1 VQFRILGPLEVL
13 DDQHLVELGRPK
25 QRALLAVLLVHAN
38 QVVALDRL
46 IEELWAQQP
55 PAQATTSL
63 QAYVSNL
70 RRALEPGRRAR
81 TPPRVLVTQP
91 PGYRLVVA
99 AEDLDAARFV
109 TLAEEGH
116 RLLEDDQPGPAVQ
129 VLREALG
136 LWRGPALA
144 DVADEAFAQA
154 ERQRLE
160 ELRLVVLED
169 RLAAELAL
177 GRHAAAAAELGELV
191 GLHPFRERL
200 HGLLMLAL
208 YRAGRQAEAL
218 GVFQSARRMLGEE
231 LGIDPSR
238 WLRQLEG
245 DILRQAPGLDW
256 TMPAGGVGQP
266 QVEAAG
272 PAVSASARPLPP
284 PADEGELVGRE
295 AQLRVVL
302 SRPSAAAFVGREA
315 ELAGL
320 DAALD
325 GVLAGTA
332 AGGLVALV
340 AGEAGIGKSALVKRF
355 TERHAADARF
365 LLGACDPLLTPR
377 ALGPLHDIARQA
389 GGRLAE
395 LLASGGPREQLFAA
409 LLDELDQPARP
420 QVVVIEDAQW
430 ADEATLDLLV
440 FLGRR
445 MERTRALLIVSYRD
459 DELAVDHP
467 LRAVVGRLAP
477 ETVRHLRLL
486 PLSEA
491 AVAELARRAGRPV
504 AGLRSLTGGNPL
516 LVAEVLAAGEP
527 GVPATVRDLVL
538 ARLTG
543 LAADAKKVVWLVA
556 VVPTRTELW
565 LLEEALGPEP
575 TAVERCAEAGLLII
589 EEEAVGFR
597 HELLRQAVEGSVSA
611 LGRRDLH
618 RRVLQ
623 VLSDA
628 QGRGVD
634 IARLVHHARQAD
646 DADAVLRYAPE
657 AARQAA
663 AVAAHREAVGHYR
676 AALRHADRLS
686 PPVRAELL
694 ESYSVEAYLSGLSP
708 EAVSARRAAMELRE
722 AAGDRE
728 RVGEGLRWLSRLHW
742 WDGNR
747 REAEAAAARAIAV
760 LETLPPGRQLAM
772 AYSNQGQLDILAYR
786 TEAAIGWAQRAIE
799 LARRL
804 DDQETLTHALTSI
817 GSARLYRGDP
827 GGRADL
833 ERGFEVAAAA
843 GLEDHAA
850 RALINL
856 ATTTAEVL
864 DYRHARQDLDRALAF
879 VQAHELAGYAQHLLG
894 YRARVRL
901 DQGDWAGAEQDAR
914 ASLDEPVEGGPRVVD
929 ALVPLGLLQAR
940 RGDPDAAATLQEAAE
955 RAFATELQWI
965 APVAAARAEHAWLA
979 GDDHRVAEEAASV
992 LELAVQAAHPWFAG
1006 ELALWLRLAG
1016 APVPEPAVMAEQYR
1030 LLLAGDW
1037 RAAADAWQALGC
1049 PYHQALALA
1058 CGDQDEALL
1067 EALALLDGLGARQTA
1082 QRLRRQL
1089 LRRGNLRVPRGPT
1102 RETTA
1107 NRAGLTDRQAEVLG
1121 LLADGLSNA
1130 EIAARL
1136 SLSAKTVEHHVSA
1149 LLAKLGVGSR
1159 RQAAAAARHFE
1170 VPPAKAG
1177 RPGA

>member
-1 VQFRILGPLEVL
+1 MV
-13 DDQHLVELGRPK
+13 
-25 QRALLAVLLVHAN
+25 
-38 QVVALDRL
+38 
-46 IEELWAQQP
+46 
-55 PAQATTSL
+55 
-63 QAYVSNL
+63 
-70 RRALEPGRRAR
+70 
-81 TPPRVLVTQP
+81 
-91 PGYRLVVA
+91 
-99 AEDLDAARFV
+99 
-109 TLAEEGH
+109 
-116 RLLEDDQPGPAVQ
+116 
-129 VLREALG
+129 
-136 LWRGPALA
+136 
-144 DVADEAFAQA
+144 
-154 ERQRLE
+154 
-160 ELRLVVLED
+160 
-169 RLAAELAL
+169 
-177 GRHAAAAAELGELV
+177 
-191 GLHPFRERL
+191 
-200 HGLLMLAL
+200 AL
-208 YRAGRQAEAL
+208 YRSGRQAEAL

-231 LGIDPSR
+231 LGIDPSP

-272 PAVSASARPLPP
+272 LAVSASATPVPP
-284 PADEGELVGRE
+284 PADEGGRVGRE

-302 SRPSAAAFVGREA
+302 SGPSAAAFVGREA

-320 DAALD
+320 DAALN

-355 TERHAADARF
+355 TERHGADARF
-365 LLGACDPLLTPR
+365 LRGACDPLLTPR
-377 ALGPLHDIARQA
+377 ALGPLHDIARQT

-491 AVAELARRAGRPV
+491 AVVELARRAGRPV

-527 GVPATVRDLVL
+527 GVPATVQDLVL
-538 ARLTG
+538 ARLAG
-543 LAADAKKVVWLVA
+543 LSADAKKVVRRVA

-565 LLEEALGPEP
+565 LLEEALRPEP
-575 TAVERCAEAGLLII
+575 TAVERCAEAGLLVID
-589 EEEAVGFR
+589 EEAVGFR
-597 HELLRQAVEGSVSA
+597 HELLRQAVEGSLSA

-618 RRVLQ
+618 RRILQ

-628 QGRGVD
+628 QERGVD

-646 DADAVLRYAPE
+646 NADAVLRYAPE

-663 AVAAHREAVGHYR
+663 AVAAHREAVGHYG
-676 AALRHADRLS
+676 AALRHADRLP

-694 ESYSVEAYLSGLSP
+694 ERYSVEAYLSGLSTD
-708 EAVSARRAAMELRE
+708 AVSARQAALELRE
-722 AAGDRE
+722 TAGDQE
-728 RVGEGLRWLSRLHW
+728 QVGEGLRWLSRLHW

-817 GSARLYRGDP
+817 GSARLYRGDL
-827 GGRADL
+827 GGRANL
-833 ERGFEVAAAA
+833 EQAFEVATAA

-914 ASLDEPVEGGPRVVD
+914 ASLDEPVEGGPRLVD

-940 RGDPDAAATLQEAAE
+940 RGDPDAAATLQKAAE

-979 GDDHRVAEEAASV
+979 GDNHRVAEEATSV

-1089 LRRGNLRVPRGPT
+1089 RWRGNLRVSRGPT

-1159 RQAAAAARHFE
+1159 QQAAAAARHLE
-1170 VPPAKAG
+1170 VSPAKAG